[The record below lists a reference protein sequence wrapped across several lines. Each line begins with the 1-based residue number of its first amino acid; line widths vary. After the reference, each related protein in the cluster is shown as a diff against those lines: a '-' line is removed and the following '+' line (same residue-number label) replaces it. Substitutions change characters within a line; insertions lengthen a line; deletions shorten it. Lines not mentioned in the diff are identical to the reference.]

1 MWGASAPTTQHE
13 CSGRALIVEA
23 SAAAQAEPTVPPW
36 PAAPHV
42 AHRQV
47 RSKDRRVGP
56 QRSTQRVAHRHVR
69 SPDRGVPQRSTKCT
83 PEVHM
88 YNVVAIRASRTFSR
102 VVLRRKTPPEHV
114 ALCAN
119 IPNRPTVETCHI
131 PLGWGAGATASR
143 TVNRVCA

>member
-1 MWGASAPTTQHE
+1 MWGASPPTTQHE

-47 RSKDRRVGP
+47 RSRVGP

-88 YNVVAIRASRTFSR
+88 SNVVAIRASRTFIR

>member
-1 MWGASAPTTQHE
+1 MWGASPPTTQHE

-102 VVLRRKTPPEHV
+102 VVLRRKTPQSTLHSVQTYQTGQPSRL
-114 ALCAN
+114 A
-119 IPNRPTVETCHI
+119 I